1 MDAEIR
7 LSYKTAKEAQ
17 AVAKA
22 VAPDNRKI
30 PAGLTVQTMRKGNSV
45 VTKITC
51 ETKLQT
57 FMATIDDL
65 LESVSVAEDTFAAA
79 KKSQS

>member
-7 LSYKTAKEAQ
+7 LSYKDSKEAG

-22 VAPDNRKI
+22 VTPDNLKV
-30 PAGLTVQTMRKGNSV
+30 PAGLKIETTQKGNTV
-45 VTKITC
+45 LTRITC
-51 ETKLQT
+51 ESRLQT

-65 LESVSVAEDTFAAA
+65 LESVSVAENAFKAA
-79 KKSQS
+79 KSQS